1 MTKQAILL
9 FGATGTIGR
18 AVAHELVA
26 RGHDVAALVRSGAK
40 SSNLPGD
47 VRVFEVQLSDPGAIH
62 AALAG
67 TRFDTALSCLA
78 SRTGAPKD
86 AWAVDHDLN
95 VTALAAARRA
105 GVSHFVLLSA
115 ICVQKPK
122 LEFQQAKL
130 AFEDHLKSSGIDFT
144 IVRPTAFFKSLSG
157 QVARVKD
164 GKPFLSFGNGQLTS
178 CTPISDRDLAKFITD
193 CVGDPDARGST
204 LPIGGPG
211 PALTP
216 NDQAEILFRLT
227 GQPPKTRKVPVAM
240 MDAII
245 GVLSALATVFPKL
258 KDKAEFAKIGRYYAT
273 ESMLAWDAD
282 AGRYAED
289 QTPSY
294 GSDRLE
300 DHYAALLDGRIE
312 DDRGDHAVF

>member
-1 MTKQAILL
+1 MTKRSILL

-18 AVAHELVA
+18 ALARELVA
-26 RGHDVAALVRSGAK
+26 RGHDVLALVRPGAK
-40 SSNLPGD
+40 SSDLPRD
-47 VRVFEVQLSDPGAIH
+47 VRVIEADFSDPGAID

-67 TRFDTALSCLA
+67 ARFDTAVSCLA

-95 VTALAAARRA
+95 VAALSGALEA
-105 GVSHFVLLSA
+105 GVDHFVLLSA

-122 LEFQQAKL
+122 LEFQRAKL
-130 AFEDHLKSSGIDFT
+130 TFEDHLKSSGVDFT
-144 IVRPTAFFKSLSG
+144 ILRPTAFFKSLSG

-164 GKPFLSFGNGQLTS
+164 GKSFLSFGNGRLTA
-178 CTPISDRDLAKFITD
+178 CTPISDRDLAKFLAD
-193 CVGDPDARGST
+193 CVEDPAARGKT
-204 LPIGGPG
+204 LPVGGPG

-227 GQPPKTRKVPVAM
+227 GRPPKTRKLPVAM

-245 GVLSALATVFPKL
+245 GVLSALGTVFPKL

-273 ESMLAWDAD
+273 ESMLVWDAD